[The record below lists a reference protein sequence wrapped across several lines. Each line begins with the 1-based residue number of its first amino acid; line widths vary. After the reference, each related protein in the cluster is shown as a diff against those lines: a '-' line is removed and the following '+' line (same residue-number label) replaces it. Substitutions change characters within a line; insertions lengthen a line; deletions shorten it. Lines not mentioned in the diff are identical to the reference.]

1 MAPTIRSRVVRLERD
16 LSVRRNDA
24 EGILSEA
31 SEDERREAERI
42 FAEGQ
47 AFVDSN
53 GDHVLILDGIES
65 RFPNLTAMDD
75 LDQTLFRMLQKS
87 AIPDRFLELLNAH
100 PSETGRVTA
109 DETVQDASWLE
120 ADEIDA
126 VVQDPIAR
134 MRDVLSRAWTP
145 EDS

>member
-1 MAPTIRSRVVRLERD
+1 MAPTIRSRLARLERE

-24 EGILSEA
+24 EEILSEA

-42 FAEGQ
+42 FSEGQ
-47 AFVDSN
+47 AFVDAD
-53 GDHVLILDGIES
+53 GDHVLILNGKES

-87 AIPDRFLELLNAH
+87 AIPDRFFDLLNAH

-109 DETVQDASWLE
+109 DVTVEDVSLPAANETDA
-120 ADEIDA
+120 A
-126 VVQDPIAR
+126 VQDPIGR

-145 EDS
+145 EGS